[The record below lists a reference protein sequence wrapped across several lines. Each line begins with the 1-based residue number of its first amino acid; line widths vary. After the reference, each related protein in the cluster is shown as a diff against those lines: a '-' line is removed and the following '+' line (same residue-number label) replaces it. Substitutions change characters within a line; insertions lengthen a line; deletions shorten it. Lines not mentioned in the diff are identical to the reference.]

1 MHLKLYVKWQA
12 HVTLTNIYFTFYFF
26 FSLLCSFDGSV
37 YFNVRA
43 SEIMRYIRR
52 RKKKIIHQTTVSIN
66 CLWIVN
72 ILDDGCQ
79 FNHCIYFHLSFNVI
93 TIVFRQRPN
102 DATSIQKK
110 LFCLL
115 KFWYFDIFFSESIK
129 NNSIPSES
137 FAFTKFIINVT
148 DICLSHIYYILPFF
162 RCVSWSRSF
171 FCAFNWG
178 GFFIQFSVQFVQ
190 CYKFY
195 VSAFY
200 GNYI

>member
-1 MHLKLYVKWQA
+1 MTGTRDLDKYLF
-12 HVTLTNIYFTFYFF
+12 HVLFF
-26 FSLLCSFDGSV
+26 FSLCYALLWWICLFRCSCFR
-37 YFNVRA
+37 NN
-43 SEIMRYIRR
+43 EIHTQTQ
-52 RKKKIIHQTTVSIN
+52 KKIIHQTTVSIN

-162 RCVSWSRSF
+162 SLC
-171 FCAFNWG
+171 
-178 GFFIQFSVQFVQ
+178 FV
-190 CYKFY
+190 
-195 VSAFY
+195 
-200 GNYI
+200 I